1 MEGIEALST
10 IERLKILKSI
20 SIGCTSQ
27 SDFEEYL
34 EKYSGEL
41 STDEAR
47 RRVDGLLLE
56 DEFLLLCKIM
66 RCCDSISGLE
76 QGLSI
81 QNHYKTPDY
90 LASFNLHNSIYDS
103 KRKLKKLNAFVEVKT
118 TNNIETK
125 KIGAGFLKKYSA
137 YAENFGVPLLIAS
150 RLKLNEQQQWWIL
163 QTQAQF
169 ESYGRKASVGSL
181 SNCISHIAFNDYF
194 ITATQDVYVDL
205 SFSSSPNESN
215 IIDPLNGYLNCV
227 HVRTENLSIKL
238 DKKTLAF
245 NLFLDCFA
253 QEKVSTEKKGNAV
266 TETRV
271 IRFMQGQL
279 LSDML
284 LRANFSVLDSSG
296 LKYSSASRLLALV
309 ESGKASILYR
319 EYFEKSLDF
328 FNTNE
333 MLFMITK
340 VGDDVS
346 NNKIISSVINEG

>member
-1 MEGIEALST
+1 MEGVEALST

-27 SDFEEYL
+27 LDFEEYL

-47 RRVDGLLLE
+47 RRVEGLLLE

-66 RCCDSISGLE
+66 RCCDSVSGLE

-81 QNHYKTPDY
+81 ENHYKTPDY
-90 LASFNLHNSIYDS
+90 LASFNLNNSIYDS
-103 KRKLKKLNAFVEVKT
+103 KRELKKLNAFVEVKT

-137 YAENFGVPLLIAS
+137 YAENFGLPLLIAS

-169 ESYGRKASVGSL
+169 EGYGRKASVESL

-194 ITATQDVYVDL
+194 VTAAQDVYVEL
-205 SFSSSPNESN
+205 SFSPSPNESK
-215 IIDPLNGYLNCV
+215 IFDPFNGYLNCV
-227 HVRTENLSIKL
+227 NVRTEKFSIKL
-238 DKKTLAF
+238 DKETLAL
-245 NLFLDCFA
+245 NLFLNCFA
-253 QEKVSTEKKGNAV
+253 QEKVSSEKKGNVV

-271 IRFMQGQL
+271 IRFMQDQL

-284 LRANFSVLDSSG
+284 LRANFSILDSSG
-296 LKYSSASRLLALV
+296 SKYSSASRLLALV

-319 EYFEKSLDF
+319 EYFEKSLEF